1 MGKKKSKKNAFRNG
15 AARAAAPELILEAVE
30 PTPEFKA
37 RYAMEKVKTDQGSY
51 TLRVRDKR
59 PIDKYH
65 RLYLIDEDRGIA
77 ERNRRGINEEQFRAA
92 DRLACNYERTSH
104 NLSKHLDLMRV
115 ESSVNAAMYPVES
128 IVNAIHLHTRVM
140 KDLSRCSQEIVA
152 LVCCEE
158 KNLIDYEQ
166 AKAWRKGYGM
176 IRLREALDEVTEVF
190 RAIGKAN
197 RDNH

>member
-1 MGKKKSKKNAFRNG
+1 MGKKKGKKNAFRNG
-15 AARAAAPELILEAVE
+15 SARAATPEFILEAVE

-37 RYAMEKVKTDQGSY
+37 RYALEKIKTDQGSY

-65 RLYLIDEDRGIA
+65 RLYLIDEDRGVA
-77 ERNRRGINEEQFRAA
+77 EKHRRGISEEQFRAA

-104 NLSKHLDLMRV
+104 NLSKPLDLMRV

-140 KDLSRCSQEIVA
+140 KDLSRCSQEIIA

-166 AKAWRKGYGM
+166 AKAWRKGYCF
-176 IRLREALDEVTEVF
+176 IPILLRLPLRCRHAGF
-190 RAIGKAN
+190 
-197 RDNH
+197 

>member
-1 MGKKKSKKNAFRNG
+1 MGKKKSNKNAFRNG
-15 AARAAAPELILEAVE
+15 AARAAAPEFILEAVE

-37 RYAMEKVKTDQGSY
+37 RHALEKIKTDQGY

-77 ERNRRGINEEQFRAA
+77 ERNRRGINEDQFRAA

-104 NLSKHLDLMRV
+104 NLSKPLDMMRV
-115 ESSVNAAMYPVES
+115 ESSVNTALYPVES

-176 IRLREALDEVTEVF
+176 IRLREALDELTEAF
-190 RAIGKAN
+190 RASGKAN
-197 RDNH
+197 RDTR